1 MHDEWS
7 GKQTKLPACQP
18 ARRQSS
24 QLALRSPE
32 QPCHMLY
39 PIRTSHGH
47 FLLLCFLCKPRSR
60 SHKVELT
67 FTSLSKLLFQATITI
82 DTYSF
87 CLDGLRFSVINKS
100 LGSYTVPY
108 SKASLRYDTE
118 DYNTSSRSRSVHKRQ
133 TSTSRGAVLN
143 LSLSGSRT
151 RIGFVTHSFQ
161 ISVQAVRCAPLPAAR
176 CDGR

>member
-108 SKASLRYDTE
+108 LQQGKFTIRHRGLQQHFFSIPFGPQKA
-118 DYNTSSRSRSVHKRQ
+118 NVN
-133 TSTSRGAVLN
+133 V
-143 LSLSGSRT
+143 T
-151 RIGFVTHSFQ
+151 RCGT
-161 ISVQAVRCAPLPAAR
+161 
-176 CDGR
+176 